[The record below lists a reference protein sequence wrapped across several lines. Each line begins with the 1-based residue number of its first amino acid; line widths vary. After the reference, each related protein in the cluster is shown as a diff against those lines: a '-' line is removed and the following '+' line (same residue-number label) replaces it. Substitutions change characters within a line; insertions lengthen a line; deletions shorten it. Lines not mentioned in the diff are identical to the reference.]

1 MVVALR
7 SLQWFSLSLLPTGKH
22 RNKARNNMAV
32 LSEAERREVE
42 TLAKA
47 LVVLEA
53 DRVCVSP
60 IAERQ
65 RQQMSTR
72 ARGRG

>member
-1 MVVALR
+1 
-7 SLQWFSLSLLPTGKH
+7 
-22 RNKARNNMAV
+22 MAV